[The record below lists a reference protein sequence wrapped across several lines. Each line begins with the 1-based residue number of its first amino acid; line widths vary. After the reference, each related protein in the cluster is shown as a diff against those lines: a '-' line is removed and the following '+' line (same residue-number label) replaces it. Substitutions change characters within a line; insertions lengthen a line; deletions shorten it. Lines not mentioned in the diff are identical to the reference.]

1 MTRRP
6 MTRLLLPLLS
16 LSLVAA
22 CETAPEGADGGG
34 DAHDLSGI
42 VMEKDEMAG
51 ELGKAQAITGK
62 EGQIKQEQAEF
73 LELSQAFEQRYG
85 KKLDGVKLSDGQ
97 AALLKTML
105 SAEMDVSLQGLL
117 QALIDTRDDIEKLE
131 QDIDDLKAQLP
142 TPDVVSRGDA
152 HLSLAT
158 DYLMKNHGLDKKE
171 ADRLA
176 RRSLLTDNLAPGME
190 VWHFYTD
197 GVYATT
203 VTQGSAKV
211 SPYFL
216 NVRAMRRLQTERDE
230 AMALADSLEAE
241 ITVLEA
247 TRDQLRAD
255 LTSLKTRHEDL
266 KIERD
271 LLYEDREGL
280 IEADES
286 VWYYVDTKRSLRQKE
301 IIAPAGIKLKD
312 WRPELFIDKLDLRTD
327 DTIDMYA
334 EDFGVKRIKGLMLLP
349 DGVWREDRDY
359 TVRLTDSGRKATLQ
373 LDAIDRFKNEAFVV
387 VLK

>member
-1 MTRRP
+1 
-6 MTRLLLPLLS
+6 
-16 LSLVAA
+16 
-22 CETAPEGADGGG
+22 
-34 DAHDLSGI
+34 
-42 VMEKDEMAG
+42 MAG
-51 ELGKAQAITGK
+51 ELGKAQSISGK

-85 KKLDGVKLSDGQ
+85 KKLDGVQLSEGQ

-131 QDIDDLKAQLP
+131 QDIDDLKTQLP

-158 DYLMKNHGLDKKE
+158 DYLVKNHGLDKKE

-203 VTQGSAKV
+203 VTQGTAKV

-271 LLYEDREGL
+271 ILAEDREEL

-286 VWYYVDTKRSLRQKE
+286 VWYYVDTRRSLRQKE

-312 WRPELFIDKLDLRTD
+312 WRPELFSDKLDLRVD

-334 EDFGVKRIKGLMLLP
+334 EDFGVKRIKGIKLLP
-349 DGVWREDRDY
+349 DGVWREDRDFS
-359 TVRLTDSGRKATLQ
+359 VRITESGRKVTLQ
-373 LDAIDRFKNEAFVV
+373 IDSIDRFKNEAFVV
-387 VLK
+387 VLR

>member
-1 MTRRP
+1 MFRRP
-6 MTRLLLPLLS
+6 MTRLLLSVLS
-16 LSLVAA
+16 LALLAS
-22 CETAPEGADGGG
+22 CETSPEGAQDGG
-34 DAHDLSGI
+34 DSPDLSGI

-51 ELGKAQAITGK
+51 ELGKAQGISAK

-85 KKLDGVKLSDGQ
+85 KKLDGVRLTEGQ

-117 QALIDTRDDIEKLE
+117 QSLIDTRDDIEKLE
-131 QDIDDLKAQLP
+131 QDIDGLKAQLP
-142 TPDVVSRGDA
+142 TPDVVGRGDA
-152 HLSLAT
+152 HLSLAV
-158 DYLMKNHGLDKKE
+158 DYLVKNHGLDKKE

-203 VTQGSAKV
+203 VTQGTAKV

-216 NVRAMRRLQTERDE
+216 NVRAMRRLQTERDD
-230 AMALADSLEAE
+230 AMALAASLEAE

-271 LLYEDREGL
+271 LLYEDKEAL
-280 IEADES
+280 VEADES

-312 WRPELFIDKLDLRTD
+312 WRPELFVDKLDLRTD

-349 DGVWREDRDY
+349 DGVWREGRDY
-359 TVRLTDSGRKATLQ
+359 TVILNDTGRKATLQ
-373 LDAIDRFKNEAFVV
+373 LDATDRFKSEAFVV

>member
-1 MTRRP
+1 MTRRSVIP
-6 MTRLLLPLLS
+6 SLLLS
-16 LSLVAA
+16 LSLLAG
-22 CETAPEGADGGG
+22 CETSPEGVEGGGG
-34 DAHDLSGI
+34 DSPDLSGI
-42 VMEKDEMAG
+42 VMEKDELAG
-51 ELGKAQAITGK
+51 DLGKASAIAGK

-73 LELSQAFEQRYG
+73 LELSAAFEQRYG
-85 KKLDGVKLSDGQ
+85 KKLDGVELSDQQ

-117 QALIDTRDDIEKLE
+117 QSLLDTRDDIEKLE

-142 TPDVVSRGDA
+142 TPDVVSRGDS
-152 HLSLAT
+152 HLNLAQ
-158 DYLMKNHGLDKKE
+158 DYLVKNHGLDQKE

-216 NVRAMRRLQTERDE
+216 NVRAMRRLQKERDE
-230 AMALADSLEAE
+230 AMALAASLEAE

-255 LTSLKTRHEDL
+255 LTSLKVRHEDL

-271 LLYEDREGL
+271 ILHDDKEEL
-280 IEADES
+280 IAADES
-286 VWYYVDTKRSLRQKE
+286 VWYYIDSKRSLRQKE

-312 WRPELFIDKLDLRTD
+312 WRPELFVDKLDLRDD
-327 DTIDMYA
+327 DTIEMYA
-334 EDFGVKRIKGLMLLP
+334 EDFGVRRIRGIKLLP
-349 DGVWREDRDY
+349 DGLWREGRDY
-359 TVRLTDSGRKATLQ
+359 SVSITDSGRKVTLQ